1 MKIKSL
7 KLTNFRSYDKAEII
21 FGQNNVIVGPNAQGK
36 TNLLEALYMASVGK
50 SFRAKEVDIV
60 KKGEDFFRAEI
71 EAENSRPLK
80 VEYIYEKTVGKGR
93 KTVKINGVKKPA
105 MALLDGLKC
114 VFFTPD
120 EIDMFFA
127 FPSVRRRHI
136 NIVLSQIDREYAR
149 QLVRYR
155 RTLEQRNALLKGIAE
170 GRKQESELELWD
182 GELAECGAKIMDK
195 RRDMVKALDK
205 TLDKNYQDISETDG
219 VLTLQ
224 YEPSVGSS
232 EEKGSA
238 WESYVSTLVASRSRD
253 IVSRV
258 TTKGPHRDDFTFSL
272 DGSPALPFA
281 SRGEMRSFI
290 IALKFSERD
299 VLKEKTGEQPVMLLD
314 DVFSELDENRR
325 KHLVESFSG
334 QQTIT
339 TTTDLDHIDKLLRK
353 EADIF
358 TIKNGK
364 IKILN
369 SKTNS

>member
-7 KLTNFRSYDKAEII
+7 KLTNFRSYNRADII

-36 TNLLEALYMASVGK
+36 TNLLEALYLTSVGK

-60 KKGEDFFRAEI
+60 KKGEDFFRVEV
-71 EAENSRPLK
+71 EVENDRPLK
-80 VEYIYEKTVGKGR
+80 IEYIYEKNVGRGR
-93 KTVKINGVKKPA
+93 KTIKINGVKKPA
-105 MALLDGLKC
+105 VALLDSLKC

-136 NIVLSQIDREYAR
+136 NIVLSQIDKEYAR

-155 RTLEQRNALLKGIAE
+155 RTLEQRNALLKSIAE

-182 GELAECGAKIMDK
+182 GELAECGAKLMEK
-195 RRDMVKALDK
+195 RRDIVEALCK
-205 TLDKNYQDISETDG
+205 TLDKNHRSISETDSS
-219 VLTLQ
+219 LILK
-224 YEPSVGSS
+224 YEPSVNSS
-232 EEKGSA
+232 GKKGSA
-238 WESYVSTLVASRSRD
+238 WESYVSVLIANRSRD
-253 IVSRV
+253 IASRV
-258 TTKGPHRDDFTFSL
+258 TTKGPHRDDFIFYL
-272 DGSPALPFA
+272 DDSPALPFA

-290 IALKFSERD
+290 IALKFSEKD
-299 VLKEKTGEQPVMLLD
+299 VLKEKTGEQPIMLLD
-314 DVFSELDENRR
+314 DVFSELDERRR

-334 QQTIT
+334 QQTVT

-358 TIKNGK
+358 RIEKGK
-364 IKILN
+364 ITKI
-369 SKTNS
+369 TN